1 MEALVEKTT
10 REEQRIAKGSLD
22 IFYKLLRSSE
32 SKSKAIKITFPD
44 SDEPITLPAKVLGM
58 MEEILSG
65 MSIGRSMAVI
75 QTEMEVSTQ
84 EAANFLEVSRP
95 HVVRLLEKGE
105 IPFTKAGTH
114 RRIKMSDLI
123 AYQKA
128 LKATRKKQMKF
139 LAKQAQELNLDY

>member
-1 MEALVEKTT
+1 MEALIEKTT
-10 REEQRIAKGSLD
+10 REDQRIAKGSVSL
-22 IFYKLLRSSE
+22 FKKLSRTLGTGKKVVEISFSE
-32 SKSKAIKITFPD
+32 SG
-44 SDEPITLPAKVLGM
+44 EPLRLPAKVVGM
-58 MEEILSG
+58 MAEILSG
-65 MSIGRSMAVI
+65 MSAGRSVAVI

-84 EAANFLEVSRP
+84 EAADFLEVSRP

-128 LKATRKKQMKF
+128 LKAIRKKQLKF
-139 LAKQAQELNLDY
+139 LAKQAQELRLDY

>member
-1 MEALVEKTT
+1 MDALVEKTT
-10 REEQRIAKGSLD
+10 REEQRIAKGSLN
-22 IFYKLLRSSE
+22 IFYKLYHSLE
-32 SKSKAIKITFPD
+32 SGKKVIKITFSD
-44 SDEPITLPAKVLGM
+44 SDEPILLPAKVVGM

-65 MSIGRSMAVI
+65 MSIGRSVAVI

-84 EAANFLEVSRP
+84 EAADFLEVSRP
-95 HVVRLLEKGE
+95 HIVRLLEKGE

-128 LKATRKKQMKF
+128 LKATRKKQLKF
-139 LAKQAQELNLDY
+139 LAK